1 MVHAHVIIRK
11 EEDVFM
17 PLLCQE
23 SSHCIT
29 ALKILQTDIGY
40 LFFSIII
47 VNTHKGDLT
56 FLTQF
61 QVFL

>member
-17 PLLCQE
+17 P
-23 SSHCIT
+23 SSARNTSHCIT

-40 LFFSIII
+40 LSSP
-47 VNTHKGDLT
+47 
-56 FLTQF
+56 
-61 QVFL
+61 